1 MNTLLIVLQQQS
13 NGLMNFLP
21 LILII
26 VVFWFFMIRPQMKRQ
41 KELKNFRDSLKKGDK
56 IVTTGGIYGKVLEI
70 GDYYIIM
77 EVEGQNRLK
86 IDKSAVIKDMTD
98 ATPGKINHPTDV
110 RNDWQTYALTELRIS
125 GFSPANPLRRSVS
138 EKKADPPKTDGSM

>member
-1 MNTLLIVLQQQS
+1 MNTLFIVLQQTAGG
-13 NGLMNFLP
+13 GLMGFLP

-41 KELKNFRDSLKKGDK
+41 KELKNFRDALKKGDK

-98 ATPGKINHPTDV
+98 ATPAK
-110 RNDWQTYALTELRIS
+110 
-125 GFSPANPLRRSVS
+125 
-138 EKKADPPKTDGSM
+138 